1 MFINRKW
8 FFFKLR
14 LKINQNIPGPVSMIS
29 NFRVFMK
36 TNSFYFRGKK
46 VNKSYVTIFAN
57 QGQFSLDAYFKK
69 LVRCMLHENNYI
81 TVLLTTNST
90 LYSLNGIKCNMYFLI
105 YDIHDCIN
113 WALVDVH
120 TVDLNL
126 TKMYIFFSRF
136 TQYASS

>member
-1 MFINRKW
+1 
-8 FFFKLR
+8 
-14 LKINQNIPGPVSMIS
+14 
-29 NFRVFMK
+29 MK

-69 LVRCMLHENNYI
+69 PVSGMLHENNYI

-90 LYSLNGIKCNMYFLI
+90 FYSLNGIKCNMHFLI

-113 WALVDVH
+113 
-120 TVDLNL
+120 
-126 TKMYIFFSRF
+126 
-136 TQYASS
+136 

>member
-1 MFINRKW
+1 
-8 FFFKLR
+8 
-14 LKINQNIPGPVSMIS
+14 MIS

-46 VNKSYVTIFAN
+46 VNRSYVTIFAN

-69 LVRCMLHENNYI
+69 LVSGMLHENNYI

-90 LYSLNGIKCNMYFLI
+90 FYSLNGIKCNMHFLI

-126 TKMYIFFSRF
+126 TKMYIFSQNSLNMQVVKHINQLNDIPVFINNSF
-136 TQYASS
+136 IFYVIV

>member
-1 MFINRKW
+1 MI
-8 FFFKLR
+8 FFKLR

-46 VNKSYVTIFAN
+46 VNKSYVTIFAY

-69 LVRCMLHENNYI
+69 LVSGMLHENNYI

-90 LYSLNGIKCNMYFLI
+90 FYSLNGIKCNMHFLI

-113 WALVDVH
+113 
-120 TVDLNL
+120 
-126 TKMYIFFSRF
+126 
-136 TQYASS
+136 

>member
-1 MFINRKW
+1 MWPYSRTKDSSAWMLI
-8 FFFKLR
+8 L
-14 LKINQNIPGPVSMIS
+14 
-29 NFRVFMK
+29 
-36 TNSFYFRGKK
+36 
-46 VNKSYVTIFAN
+46 
-57 QGQFSLDAYFKK
+57 KK
-69 LVRCMLHENNYI
+69 LVSGMLHENNYI

-126 TKMYIFFSRF
+126 TKMYIFSQDSLNMQVVKHINQLNDIPVFIILCYSIIQLYKQISYKRLVVYILTYLLIPF
-136 TQYASS
+136 LI